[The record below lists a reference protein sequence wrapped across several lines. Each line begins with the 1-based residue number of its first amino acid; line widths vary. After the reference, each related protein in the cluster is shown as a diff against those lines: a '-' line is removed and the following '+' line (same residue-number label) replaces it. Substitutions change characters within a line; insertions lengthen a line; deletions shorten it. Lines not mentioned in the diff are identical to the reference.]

1 MTVRSCVS
9 RILLLSA
16 LVPSALSAQPLGIQN
31 GPPFFIGNVPNW
43 TLITGNSFD
52 VTSPFTVHYL
62 GFFDHFGDGLLHS
75 HDVGIYDGLGAL
87 LRFATIPAGTGALLD
102 GSYRLVSVQP
112 FTLAVGTNYSMV
124 AVNLD
129 EDFYSGPLVTAPGIQ
144 VTRTSYCSVPGPA
157 GLFDSRIC
165 NSYVFPDIGAGTFA
179 GAAVA
184 TPEPGSL
191 ALVASGLVALG
202 LARRRRS
209 RST

>member
-1 MTVRSCVS
+1 M
-9 RILLLSA
+9 LLGVL
-16 LVPSALSAQPLGIQN
+16 LPSALCAQPLGIQA
-31 GPPFFIGNVPNW
+31 GPPFSIGNIPNW
-43 TLITGNSFD
+43 TLITGNTFN

-62 GFFDHFGDGLLHS
+62 GFFDHFGDGLLTS
-75 HDVGIYDGLGAL
+75 HDVGIYDGSGAL
-87 LRFATIPAGTGALLD
+87 LSFATIPAGTAALLD

-124 AVNLD
+124 GVNLD
-129 EDFYSGPLVTAPGIQ
+129 EDFYIGPLVTAPGIQ
-144 VTRTSYCSVPGPA
+144 VTRTSYCSIPGPA

-179 GAAVA
+179 GAVVA

-191 ALVASGLVALG
+191 ALVGSGLVGLG
-202 LARRRRS
+202 LVRRRRL